1 VALPGRAVSC
11 PESPERLSAFRR
23 NRCPE
28 SLDYTAD
35 WPSGDWVLAPLQR
48 VPLAEAS
55 GLQATIEAQLMAN
68 SALVDQYGLS
78 DVCQQ
83 AWAHPDDRPVTT
95 VLVLDGALARQWG
108 PLLIAGRQLGLAAII
123 LGGEDLPAARQLRIG
138 EDGTLSVQGP
148 GVEPTDALVPCLL
161 TADLAGEL
169 ASAVV
174 PEPEVAELV
183 FAEEA
188 ASVTAAPHVPDGVI
202 RLHLLGGP
210 LRVLD
215 AAGNEVPQYGGR
227 RATREVL
234 AYLAL
239 HPDGVRRETLIE
251 ALWEA
256 EDFRDPTGE
265 LQTAISEARRW
276 LVNAAREA
284 EEGKVLRGSGLQFIA
299 HKAGVYR
306 LLTERVWV
314 DVHAFER
321 AVAPAAAQPEDEL
334 LLRAVVEAY
343 DGDLLPGADAREAFS
358 WLEREGMRFELQKQ
372 VGWAAVH
379 LAEVLREKCRPAE
392 ALAMLAPF
400 LDSIVNDDLWLQA
413 MLCEGEPPPRG
424 HGARERVM
432 QLYRRHER
440 RLRQLDL
447 EPSGRTQE
455 VYASLLAASDGRQRL
470 VALRSEGAGNLRKR
484 RAGDDG
490 GAPITPD
497 LRVLR

>member
-1 VALPGRAVSC
+1 MLLQAAARSQ
-11 PESPERLSAFRR
+11 PEDLRVVLVGDVEPFHA
-23 NRCPE
+23 
-28 SLDYTAD
+28 AD

-108 PLLIAGRQLGLAAII
+108 PLLIAGRQLGLAVIV
-123 LGGEDLPAARQLRIG
+123 LGDEDLPAARQLRIG
-138 EDGTLSVQGP
+138 EGGTLSVEGP
-148 GVEPTDALVPCLL
+148 GVEPTEALVPCLL

-169 ASAVV
+169 GTAVVAV
-174 PEPEVAELV
+174 PEPAEL
-183 FAEEA
+183 AADEEGLA
-188 ASVTAAPHVPDGVI
+188 CAPPAPAPPVTDGVI

-239 HPDGVRRETLIE
+239 HPDGARKETLIE

-256 EDFRDPTGE
+256 DDFRDPTGE

-276 LVNAAREA
+276 LVNAARES
-284 EEGKVLRGSGLQFIA
+284 EEGKVPRGSGLQFIVY
-299 HKAGVYR
+299 KAGAYR

-321 AVAPAAAQPEDEL
+321 TVAAATAQPDDEL
-334 LLRAVVEAY
+334 LLRAVIEAY
-343 DGDLLPGADAREAFS
+343 DGDLLPGADARQAFT
-358 WLEREGMRFELQKQ
+358 WLEREGMRFELQKS

-379 LAEVLREKCRPAE
+379 LAEVLRAACRPDE
-392 ALAMLAPF
+392 ALAMLGPL
-400 LDSIVNDDLWLQA
+400 LDATLNDDVWLQA
-413 MLCEGEPPPRG
+413 MLCEGEPPPHG

-432 QLYRRHER
+432 QLWSRHQA
-440 RLRQLDL
+440 RLHQLDL
-447 EPSGRTQE
+447 EPTDRAQE
-455 VYASLLAASDGRQRL
+455 VYSSLLAGTEGRQRL
-470 VALRSEGAGNLRKR
+470 AAVPGAHGGNTRKHR
-484 RAGDDG
+484 PERDSDA
-490 GAPITPD
+490 PD